1 MLRALAARDI
11 AALYRHLS
19 TLGISQRRL
28 AGLVGQSQC
37 EICEVLAG
45 RRIGQYDVLVRIA
58 DGLGVP
64 RGLMGL
70 AYCPDGGLSIV
81 DLPASPP
88 SAPAPAPVPEPPRA
102 VMVTTVPVCT
112 KCAAEP
118 TVSTWTSTEVRALR
132 AAMRLSVRGFA
143 RYLGVSDRQISKWE
157 SGSRPGPVNA
167 SALDTCLILADA
179 ATRRRFAVSLAV
191 ASTVET

>member
-1 MLRALAARDI
+1 
-11 AALYRHLS
+11 
-19 TLGISQRRL
+19 LGISQRRL
-28 AGLVGQSQC
+28 AGLVGQSQS
-37 EICEVLAG
+37 EISEVLAG
-45 RRIGQYDVLVRIA
+45 RQVGQYDVLTRIA

-70 AYCPDGGLSIV
+70 AYCADGGLSIA

-88 SAPAPAPVPEPPRA
+88 PPVPAREPEPPRA

-112 KCAAEP
+112 RCCAEP
-118 TVSTWTSTEVRALR
+118 TVTAWSGVEVRALR
-132 AAMRLSVRGFA
+132 GAMRLSVRGFA

-157 SGSRPGPVNA
+157 SGSRPGPVNT

-191 ASTVET
+191 ATLEP